1 MIGLLLA
8 AVGAD
13 DEQHPVIALDAAEQQ
28 DHREG
33 HGAADAGHDII
44 AHAAA
49 DADNDGPKNINRI
62 ARVLDG
68 GAEADDGQ
76 RAHHTER
83 QRDVVAD
90 DGHDRPRQHREND
103 EPEALNLRL

>member
-1 MIGLLLA
+1 M
-8 AVGAD
+8 GAD

-33 HGAADAGHDII
+33 HGAADAGHGII

-83 QRDVVAD
+83 QRNGVAD
-90 DGHDRPRQHREND
+90 GGHARPRQHREND
-103 EPEALNLRL
+103 E